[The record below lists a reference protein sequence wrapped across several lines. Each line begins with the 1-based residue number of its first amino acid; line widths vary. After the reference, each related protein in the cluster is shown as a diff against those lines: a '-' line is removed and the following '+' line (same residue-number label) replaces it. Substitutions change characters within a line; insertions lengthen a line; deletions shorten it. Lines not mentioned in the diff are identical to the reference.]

1 MNNRGRPKKEVR
13 KSKVLK
19 VRLNDEE
26 EKNAEL
32 FERENLKN

>member
-13 KSKVLK
+13 KSKVLE

-26 EKNAEL
+26 EKML
-32 FERENLKN
+32 IKG